1 MGPIDY
7 IFAFVSQDAAK
18 ADPAVG
24 AYWNPPSD
32 QSPGGWIGNVIPGLR
47 VTINGSGGTI
57 STTDQFGAVT
67 TQLGPDLPLDGLW
80 RIAIA
85 TRTRDPK
92 LDALPALEIAADRG
106 LALTGAPL
114 ASYMLFSSVPLAS
127 LAALTVNPQ
136 FAGSNYVYGASS

>member
-1 MGPIDY
+1 MGPFDY
-7 IFAFVSQDAAK
+7 IFAFVSEAAAQ
-18 ADPAVG
+18 ADPVVG
-24 AYWNPPSD
+24 AWWAAPSA
-32 QSPGGWIGNVIPGLR
+32 QLPGAWMGNVIPGLR
-47 VTINGSGGTI
+47 VTVNGSGGAI